1 MKLLLCAFFCPLQL
15 ELLAQ
20 GGDVPET
27 IEELNV
33 TLCGKVSKSSLVNTE
48 MDKKRMEIDLMVEL
62 TLVHWGSLV
71 CSSSPRKLFDIETYF
86 DVVLIVV
93 MVLGIVLD
101 KDEI

>member
-1 MKLLLCAFFCPLQL
+1 
-15 ELLAQ
+15 
-20 GGDVPET
+20 
-27 IEELNV
+27 
-33 TLCGKVSKSSLVNTE
+33 
-48 MDKKRMEIDLMVEL
+48 MDKKDGSRVKL

-86 DVVLIVV
+86 DVVLVVV